1 MRSRTVLAA
10 AVAACALAPA
20 AGAGTYPEVV
30 APPRVAA
37 PARLPMSW
45 HAGGAFVWHTTHV
58 NPVVLGAQMRRA
70 GFGWVA
76 VLLAD
81 GERQEPLDREWVRRF
96 RAASGLPVGG
106 WTVLRESPEREARLA
121 ARLVHAYDLD
131 FHVANAEREY
141 AYTNDGAWS
150 AERYGRSARFVRAF
164 RRAKP
169 RLPAALSSYC
179 RPDQHDVDWG
189 AWRAGGY
196 AFLPQAYVN
205 EFGTSV
211 RPAMCAAAAAA
222 YFPSGAIHPT
232 VGAWT
237 GLRGHVAPWRYAKLL
252 AAAGTVGFSIYLADN
267 GMNAARW
274 RAYATA
280 MSRHAI
286 ARTR

>member
-1 MRSRTVLAA
+1 VVAAALAA
-10 AVAACALAPA
+10 CELAPA
-20 AGAGTYPEVV
+20 PGAATYADTV
-30 APPRVAA
+30 APPRVAPPA
-37 PARLPMSW
+37 PVAMSW
-45 HAGGAFVWHTTHV
+45 EAGGAFVWHTTHV

-81 GERQEPLDREWVRRF
+81 GEREEPLDREWLRRF

-106 WTVLRESPEREARLA
+106 WTVLREAPEREARVA
-121 ARLVHAYDLD
+121 ARLVHAFDLD

-150 AERYGRSARFVRAF
+150 AERYGRSSRFVRAF

-179 RPDQHDVDWG
+179 RPDQHDLDWG
-189 AWRAGGY
+189 AWRAGGF

-205 EFGTSV
+205 EFGASA
-211 RPAMCAAAAAA
+211 RPAMCAAAASAFFAA
-222 YFPSGAIHPT
+222 SEIHPT

-237 GLRGHVAPWRYAKLL
+237 GLHGRVAPWRYAKLL
-252 AAAGTVGFSIYLADN
+252 AAAGTTGFSVYLADN

-274 RAYATA
+274 RAYGVA
-280 MSRHAI
+280 MSQQPI
-286 ARTR
+286 AR